1 MIYSVLQPKLEYK
14 ETQRIAEADEGV
26 RSFQY
31 ELIINDKPYLVV
43 IGKPNTTKI
52 EKHKIIYFPIYL
64 VSATTEQIRSQIGL
78 FEINSMD
85 IQKYILYPSR
95 RSEENVPT
103 EYDVAKFGSPLLYSF
118 VDDAFLKASDA
129 CRIVEPIVS
138 AKEVVVDIE
147 QHNEDEDAYV
157 AVKDKSI
164 LPPQQA
170 QIIDATKDATEIHR
184 DITSKAIQNSNK
196 VLADGIFTI
205 TTSAGPTATGTEMA
219 MTEETKEIADEY
231 KQEFRRDYKK
241 GDKGATSTKPK
252 NWVQSFMEN
261 KHYSII
267 ENEGAGD
274 CFFAVVRDAY
284 RSVNKETTVDKLRAV
299 VAKEITET
307 HYQTGKQRYMDFKH
321 SIEKDQTQITAN
333 KKTTNGLK
341 KIIADLAKQIE
352 IEKEPQQK
360 QTLNKK
366 REAEKVKYNELKTKI
381 QKLEDDIL
389 TTTKDMEDVAYFSN
403 IHSLEEFREYI
414 KTSRYWADEVAI
426 EILERVLRVK
436 FIILSQT
443 AYEEGDIHGVMKCTL
458 MPAGEGGDNDDD
470 DTDNTNNAP
479 APTPT
484 TTYPSPEGYIIMS
497 YTGRHYTLIEYKKHS
512 YMTFRELPYGIKIL
526 IINKCLEKNSGVYAL
541 IKEFRDFKSKLGISG
556 GGDGGGGGIGAISDY
571 PEHTNTIGGGGGN
584 IKHNTAPQNTPVF
597 TFYIKS
603 QNVASGKGIKEK
615 TGGVSFG
622 SLNKKKEWRRKLD
635 DDWTNTTT
643 PNGLFTLDDRN
654 WASVT
659 HYMEGAKFKK
669 TNPEF
674 TQQFSL
680 DSDSEISKDVA
691 LAKLAGSKT
700 GKKDD
705 TIIRPL
711 YINMDADYEKQK
723 EANRRE
729 ALMAKFGQPNKDL
742 NEILLMTAPAL
753 LQRFIPSYEPRLDT
767 VLMDIRNILAT
778 KRDLAEESDIE

>member
-64 VSATTEQIRSQIGL
+64 VNATTEQIRSQIGL

-103 EYDVAKFGSPLLYSF
+103 EYDVAKFGPPLLYSF
-118 VDDAFLKASDA
+118 VDDAFLKASGA

-147 QHNEDEDAYV
+147 QHNEDDDAYV

-164 LPPQQA
+164 LPPQQPP
-170 QIIDATKDATEIHR
+170 IIDATKDATEIHR
-184 DITSKAIQNSNK
+184 DITSKAIQDSNK

-205 TTSAGPTATGTEMA
+205 TTSAGPTATTEIETA

-241 GDKGATSTKPK
+241 GDKGATATKPK

-261 KHYSII
+261 KHYSIV

-284 RSVNKETTVDKLRAV
+284 RSVNKETTVEKLRAV

-381 QKLEDDIL
+381 QQLEDDIL

-443 AYEEGDIHGVMKCTL
+443 SYEDGDIHGVMKCTL

-470 DTDNTNNAP
+470 DTDNTAPTNTTNAP
-479 APTPT
+479 PTPT

-556 GGDGGGGGIGAISDY
+556 GGDERAISVGS
-571 PEHTNTIGGGGGN
+571 GGVN
-584 IKHNTAPQNTPVF
+584 RKHSTDTQNTPVF